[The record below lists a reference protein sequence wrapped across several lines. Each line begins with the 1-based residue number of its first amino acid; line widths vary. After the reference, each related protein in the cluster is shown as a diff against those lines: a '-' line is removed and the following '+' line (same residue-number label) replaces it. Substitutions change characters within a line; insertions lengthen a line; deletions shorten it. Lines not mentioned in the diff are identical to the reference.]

1 VPHFLQQIGSV
12 LLKHSKDAQNYLWRI
27 VTYCNMMSARTR
39 QGSNAIKKIEELRLN
54 KKKKNNEI
62 QKHLEEE
69 EKQKKD
75 KE

>member
-1 VPHFLQQIGSV
+1 
-12 LLKHSKDAQNYLWRI
+12 
-27 VTYCNMMSARTR
+27 MMSARTR